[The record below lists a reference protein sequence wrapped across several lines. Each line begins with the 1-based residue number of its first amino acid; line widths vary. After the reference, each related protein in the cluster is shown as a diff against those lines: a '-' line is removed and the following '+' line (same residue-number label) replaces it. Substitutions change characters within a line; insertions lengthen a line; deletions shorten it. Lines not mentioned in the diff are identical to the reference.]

1 MEKYANGAVVRI
13 QLEDF
18 MSGGQNRLLTAWCR
32 RFDVCQGSCNWEKK
46 GRAYRQM
53 EVRPGPN
60 LNVVVG
66 VNGTGKSSLVCALC
80 LGLCGTPFQLARAA
94 SPADYIRTGANRAR
108 IEIELCNHERGNYVI
123 ERTILP
129 NKSVWKVN
137 TVLVAQKKFGRKSSA
152 ILACG
157 SASQCFSAEKMTK
170 QVEELVASLNIQ
182 VGNLC
187 QFLPQDRVAAFVCMS
202 QQELLE
208 STENAVGSVDLVH
221 MHQRLIELQQI
232 CGSQEESL
240 RAQQLQ
246 LSQERQKLEQLSPDM
261 HSLESY
267 KEVELRIDR
276 LRQKLAWLVYEE
288 ARCALLEKKQW
299 LQEIKNEVRNQDQEV
314 AQLKGWVDAAS
325 RRYAQ
330 LSAADKQLGEAV
342 AAHMQSLEATSKK
355 VFELEEQFSSAKRE
369 LRRRLQEEEA
379 RVSRMKALAE
389 SIADIEQEMADLA
402 RDKSEEERVRV
413 DLQQCNQAIN
423 RIQRERAEADI
434 FIGCRQRE
442 STVLVQQ
449 MMRLQDVSNQ
459 RMELLRRRSREAY
472 EATLW
477 LRQNEGRFKGK
488 VYAPIMTQIDLL
500 EPSDAKY
507 VEAQIPTND
516 LVAFVAE
523 RQDDLNAFLTA
534 MRDTCNLSVNGVV
547 MPSESLDAFQPR
559 RPLSQI
565 SQYGFRAYVQS
576 LFTAPDGV
584 MRYLCKRYRVHDI
597 PVGSAATEDCLS
609 QLRTL
614 GINRFFTEENL
625 YTVRVSEY
633 DPSRFSTMSS
643 ELEPPSLLI
652 MSVDTDTLEELE
664 QRKQVLSD
672 EIAAKVAEGRKLDS
686 EERCLQQ
693 QQEELR
699 RAKKRLLENA
709 GRLRQLSIILEDKQ
723 ATLQTMESAA
733 IDLDEVRRK
742 TLCQQQETCACRMVQ
757 VKTLTETVK
766 LCGETSRARAEH
778 RLHMM
783 TAAADQ
789 EKAEGMLR
797 VAEQQRFSLQV
808 ALEDLQKRLA
818 AYQREVLVK
827 RHKAQEATKCSSTTK
842 QIPPELVKEFKR
854 LPRTAKEVNNQLLL
868 EEQALSCMLPVDA
881 SVEREYWQCKAAV
894 SRLEQE
900 VAGSEQQLSLARAEM
915 AETGARW

>member
-18 MSGGQNRLLTAWCR
+18 M
-32 RFDVCQGSCNWEKK
+32 
-46 GRAYRQM
+46 AYRQM

-137 TVLVAQKKFGRKSSA
+137 TVLVAQKK
-152 ILACG
+152 
-157 SASQCFSAEKMTK
+157 
-170 QVEELVASLNIQ
+170 VEELVASLNIQ

-221 MHQRLIELQQI
+221 MHQRLIELQGGVCILQALAAPCRPHWTDGGGLWIDQKNQI

-402 RDKSEEERVRV
+402 RDKSEVGY
-413 DLQQCNQAIN
+413 LSLLM
-423 RIQRERAEADI
+423 IQR
-434 FIGCRQRE
+434 
-442 STVLVQQ
+442 
-449 MMRLQDVSNQ
+449 
-459 RMELLRRRSREAY
+459 
-472 EATLW
+472 W
-477 LRQNEGRFKGK
+477 H
-488 VYAPIMTQIDLL
+488 
-500 EPSDAKY
+500 
-507 VEAQIPTND
+507 
-516 LVAFVAE
+516 VA
-523 RQDDLNAFLTA
+523 
-534 MRDTCNLSVNGVV
+534 C
-547 MPSESLDAFQPR
+547 
-559 RPLSQI
+559 
-565 SQYGFRAYVQS
+565 
-576 LFTAPDGV
+576 
-584 MRYLCKRYRVHDI
+584 
-597 PVGSAATEDCLS
+597 
-609 QLRTL
+609 
-614 GINRFFTEENL
+614 
-625 YTVRVSEY
+625 
-633 DPSRFSTMSS
+633 
-643 ELEPPSLLI
+643 
-652 MSVDTDTLEELE
+652 
-664 QRKQVLSD
+664 
-672 EIAAKVAEGRKLDS
+672 
-686 EERCLQQ
+686 
-693 QQEELR
+693 
-699 RAKKRLLENA
+699 
-709 GRLRQLSIILEDKQ
+709 
-723 ATLQTMESAA
+723 
-733 IDLDEVRRK
+733 
-742 TLCQQQETCACRMVQ
+742 
-757 VKTLTETVK
+757 
-766 LCGETSRARAEH
+766 
-778 RLHMM
+778 
-783 TAAADQ
+783 
-789 EKAEGMLR
+789 
-797 VAEQQRFSLQV
+797 
-808 ALEDLQKRLA
+808 
-818 AYQREVLVK
+818 
-827 RHKAQEATKCSSTTK
+827 
-842 QIPPELVKEFKR
+842 
-854 LPRTAKEVNNQLLL
+854 
-868 EEQALSCMLPVDA
+868 
-881 SVEREYWQCKAAV
+881 
-894 SRLEQE
+894 
-900 VAGSEQQLSLARAEM
+900 
-915 AETGARW
+915 